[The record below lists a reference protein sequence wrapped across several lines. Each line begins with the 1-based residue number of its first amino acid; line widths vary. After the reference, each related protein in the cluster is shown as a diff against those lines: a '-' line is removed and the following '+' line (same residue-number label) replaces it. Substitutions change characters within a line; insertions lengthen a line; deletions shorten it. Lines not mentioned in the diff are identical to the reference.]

1 MARSLLTLCIV
12 LQLVACIVTGAE
24 GVTFTF
30 INHCKFTVWVGVQ
43 PNGGLPLLVGG
54 GFELAAGK
62 QDAVTASASWG
73 GRFWGRTGCK
83 FDSAGKGNCETGDCG
98 GVLKCGGAGGNPPA
112 SLAEITLNGAD
123 GNDFYD
129 ISLVDGYNL
138 PLSMAPSGGTGKC
151 GAPGCI
157 SNLNDNCPA
166 ALQFLAEGVLVG
178 CNSACNAFNTPE
190 YCCTGA
196 FGGPTTCP
204 PTQYSMAF
212 KSACPTAYSYAY
224 DDATSTFTCKGANYA
239 ITFCPT
245 VTPVAKVTSNT
256 TTPSLPNGVP
266 GSPGIDQYGTGTG
279 AGNRHSAHVVYIL
292 LLSIAAFF
300 ALLG

>member
-1 MARSLLTLCIV
+1 M
-12 LQLVACIVTGAE
+12 
-24 GVTFTF
+24 
-30 INHCKFTVWVGVQ
+30 GVQ

-73 GRFWGRTGCK
+73 GRFWGRTGISQFYGKRVGFYRWTAWNVVINSYIRLFAILLLRLALASGCK

-166 ALQFLAEGVLVG
+166 ALQVCGLVTK
-178 CNSACNAFNTPE
+178 AF
-190 YCCTGA
+190 
-196 FGGPTTCP
+196 
-204 PTQYSMAF
+204 SV
-212 KSACPTAYSYAY
+212 KSSQSSHLRISPCQSL
-224 DDATSTFTCKGANYA
+224 SKILFA
-239 ITFCPT
+239 IL
-245 VTPVAKVTSNT
+245 
-256 TTPSLPNGVP
+256 PS
-266 GSPGIDQYGTGTG
+266 
-279 AGNRHSAHVVYIL
+279 
-292 LLSIAAFF
+292 
-300 ALLG
+300 